1 MIVGLETT
9 KNKIDN
15 RILDEILKAI
25 EVIDYGEVVISIH
38 DARIVQIER
47 KEKKRF

>member
-1 MIVGLETT
+1 MAGEMTEQ
-9 KNKIDN
+9 KIDQ
-15 RILDEILKAI
+15 RILEEILNAI
-25 EVIDYGEVVISIH
+25 EAINYGEVVISIH